1 MYPFVHD
8 DITVLPIEYEPF
20 HQNLDY
26 KRKNSNNQQYLVWVE
41 SGTAFFS
48 CKDINRRIVQGDFV
62 IVPKGMPFHLES
74 QDPDYK
80 VMVIIFRYSAFS
92 KLNGDDE
99 FLRAFYSEKVCI
111 YNCADLK
118 NDFVFMVL
126 QNLKNR
132 LKLRLGYVH
141 IFACVCAII
150 SELDVLYDERNNNAV
165 KEIKKGTDN
174 YGVIIIKYI
183 ENHFTENISASVIEE
198 KFFISLN
205 TLNSLC
211 YRHAN
216 MSFWK
221 YVITLRMKYARE
233 LLRNGTPVNQAST
246 MCGYNDYSA
255 FYRAYKEQFGVTP
268 SKDKVKKDYWPLNS
282 K

>member
-8 DITVLPIEYEPF
+8 DITVLYFEYQSFSEF
-20 HQNLDY
+20 LDY
-26 KRKNSNNQQYLVWVE
+26 KRANSNTQQYLIWVE

-48 CKDINRRIVQGDFV
+48 CKDTNRRIVQGDLV
-62 IVPKGMPFHLES
+62 IVPKGMKFHLES
-74 QDPDYK
+74 KDHNYK
-80 VMVIIFRYSAFS
+80 VMVIIFRHSAFS

-99 FLRAFYSEKVCI
+99 FLRAFYPENVCI

-118 NDFVFMVL
+118 NNFLFLIL

-141 IFACVCAII
+141 IFACVCSII
-150 SELDVLYDERNNNAV
+150 SELDILYDERNNNGV

-183 ENHFTENISASVIEE
+183 ENHFTENISTSVIEE
-198 KFFISLN
+198 KFFISPN

-216 MSFWK
+216 MSFWQF
-221 YVITLRMKYARE
+221 VITLRMKYARE
-233 LLRNGTPVNQAST
+233 LLRSGTPVHQAAT
-246 MCGYNDYSA
+246 MCGYKDYSA
-255 FYRAYKEQFGVTP
+255 FYRAYKELFGIAP